1 MVRHIS
7 MFQME
12 PQPTN
17 GKNVAENTQALV
29 DFLNA
34 LPAQEPSIV
43 GSHVATYVGQ
53 QPELPEE
60 APVMFHQVVQMI
72 DFVKPEDAAAYPE
85 SQAHKSLMGFS
96 QGMVKKVS
104 AIDFEI

>member
-1 MVRHIS
+1 MIRHIS

-12 PQPTN
+12 AQPAN
-17 GKNVAENTQALV
+17 GKTAAENTRALV

-43 GSHVATYVGQ
+43 GNRVATYVGQ

-60 APVMFHQVVQMI
+60 APVMFTQVVQMI
-72 DFVKPEDAAAYPE
+72 DFAKPEDAAAYPV
-85 SQAHKSLMGFS
+85 SQAHQSLMAFS

>member
-1 MVRHIS
+1 MIRHIS

-12 PQPTN
+12 PQPAN
-17 GKNVAENTQALV
+17 GKTVAENTQALV
-29 DFLNA
+29 EFLNA
-34 LPAQEPSIV
+34 LPAREPNIV
-43 GSHVATYVGQ
+43 GNRVAPYVGQ

-60 APVMFHQVVQMI
+60 DPVMFHQVVQMI
-72 DFVKPEDAAAYPE
+72 DFAKPEDAAAYPE
-85 SQAHKSLMGFS
+85 SQAHQSLMAFS

>member
-1 MVRHIS
+1 MIRHIS

-12 PQPTN
+12 SKPAN
-17 GKNVAENTQALV
+17 GKTVAENTQALV
-29 DFLNA
+29 EFLNA
-34 LPAQEPSIV
+34 LPAREPSIV
-43 GSHVATYVGQ
+43 GNRVAPYVGQ

-60 APVMFHQVVQMI
+60 DPVMFHQVVQMI
-72 DFVKPEDAAAYPE
+72 DFAKPEDAAAYPE
-85 SQAHKSLMGFS
+85 SQAHQSLMVFS

>member
-1 MVRHIS
+1 MIRHIS

-12 PQPTN
+12 QAPKN
-17 GKNVAENTQALV
+17 GKTVEENMTALV
-29 DFLNA
+29 AFLNE
-34 LPAQEPSIV
+34 LPQQEPTIV
-43 GSHVATYVGQ
+43 GAKAASFVGQ

-72 DFVKPEDAAAYPE
+72 DFAKPEDSAAYPA
-85 SQAHKSLMGFS
+85 SQAHRALMEFT